1 MASDGRR
8 PSHGVVCLG
17 NDAVLDWTIAF
28 CESVHQHDPE
38 LPLTLIPFDDRVEKT
53 TAVLD
58 RYGYGLYEGPMLAR
72 MDAVGKTYFSDGGH
86 VKKHIMRKFC
96 AWDVYDEF
104 LYLDC
109 DIVVVASLAPY
120 FPMLARSGADF
131 VHFATDMVQVY
142 REGPLRERMIAAH
155 GAAGFNSGAFM
166 GRRGDLTAEEISRR
180 ADEAADLRPEFVD
193 NLEQTLINYCVDVS
207 DLKQADATEVAD
219 VAVVAGALIRL
230 VDRDGR
236 LILDDRR
243 VPYSGRPVSAIHWAG
258 YGIGPLMPYRKTFLR
273 YRLAG
278 ADPRL
283 RWRYQLDSWA
293 KEAGQM
299 TPRHLYHSLRGAP
312 YRLRGWLSARGL
324 AEWHG
329 SNAG

>member
-1 MASDGRR
+1 MASDGTT

-38 LPLTLIPFDDRVEKT
+38 LPLTLIPFDDRIGKT
-53 TAVLD
+53 RAVLD
-58 RYGYGLYEGPMLAR
+58 RYGYGIYEGPMLAA
-72 MDAVGKTYFSDGGH
+72 MDAVGANYFPDGGH
-86 VKKHIMRKFC
+86 VKRHVMRKFC
-96 AWDVYDEF
+96 AWDIYDEF

-120 FPMLARSGADF
+120 FPMLANSGADF
-131 VHFATDMVQVY
+131 VHFATDIVQVY
-142 REGPLRERMIAAH
+142 REGPLRARMVGAH

-180 ADEAADLRPEFVD
+180 ADETSSLRPEFVD

-207 DLKQADATEVAD
+207 DMRQLDATEVPD
-219 VAVVAGALIRL
+219 VPVVAGALMRL
-230 VDRDGR
+230 VNRGGR

-243 VPYSGRPVSAIHWAG
+243 VRYSGRPVSAIHWAG
-258 YGIGPLMPYRKTFLR
+258 YGMGPLMPYRKNFLQ

-278 ADPRL
+278 TKRRL
-283 RWRYQLDSWA
+283 RRRYQLDAWA
-293 KEAGQM
+293 KEAAQM
-299 TPRHLYHSLRGAP
+299 TPRHTYHSLRGAP

-324 AEWHG
+324 AEWRG
-329 SNAG
+329 SNTK

>member
-1 MASDGRR
+1 MASDGSA

-28 CESVHQHDPE
+28 CESVHQHDPG
-38 LPLTLIPFDDRVEKT
+38 LPVTLIPFDDAVERT
-53 TAVLD
+53 RAVLD
-58 RYGYGLYEGPMLAR
+58 RYGYELYQGPMLAQ
-72 MDAVGKTYFSDGGH
+72 MDALGERYFPGGGP

-96 AWDVYDEF
+96 AWDVYEEF
-104 LYLDC
+104 LYLDT

-120 FPMLARSGADF
+120 FPMFDRSGADF

-142 REGPLRERMIAAH
+142 REGPLRERMIAEH

-166 GRRGDLTAEEISRR
+166 GRRRDLTAAEIERR
-180 ADEAADLRPEFVD
+180 AEEAGPLRPEFVD
-193 NLEQTLINYCVDVS
+193 NLEQTLINYCVDMS
-207 DLKQADATEVAD
+207 GLKQADATEISGVP
-219 VAVVAGALIRL
+219 VVAGALMRC
-230 VDRDGR
+230 VERGGE

-258 YGIGPLMPYRKTFLR
+258 YGMGPLMPYRGTFLR

-278 ADPRL
+278 AEPAARRRYRL
-283 RWRYQLDSWA
+283 GAWSDQV
-293 KEAGQM
+293 GQM
-299 TPRHLYHSLRGAP
+299 KPRRTYHTLRNVP

-324 AEWHG
+324 AKWHG
-329 SNAG
+329 SSAG

>member
-1 MASDGRR
+1 MASDGPG

-38 LPLTLIPFDDRVEKT
+38 LAVTLIPFDDRIEKT
-53 TAVLD
+53 KAVLD
-58 RYGYGLYEGPMLAR
+58 RYGYGLYDGPMLAP
-72 MDAVGKTYFSDGGH
+72 MDALGDRYFPDGGH
-86 VKKHIMRKFC
+86 VKTHIMRKFC

-120 FPMLARSGADF
+120 FPMFARSGADF
-131 VHFATDMVQVY
+131 VYFATDMVQVY
-142 REGPLRERMIAAH
+142 RDGRLRERMIAEH

-166 GRRGDLTAEEISRR
+166 GRRGDLAADEIVRR
-180 ADEAADLRPEFVD
+180 ADEASDLRPEFVD
-193 NLEQTLINYCVDVS
+193 NLEQTLINYCVDVAG
-207 DLKQADATEVAD
+207 LKQVDATDFDD
-219 VAVVAGALIRL
+219 VPVIAGALMRL
-230 VDRDGR
+230 VERDGR
-236 LILDDRR
+236 LVLDDRR

-258 YGIGPLMPYRKTFLR
+258 YGIGPLMPYRKAFLRHRLAGIRPALRGR
-273 YRLAG
+273 YRLEAW
-278 ADPRL
+278 AD
-283 RWRYQLDSWA
+283 QA
-293 KEAGQM
+293 AQM
-299 TPRHLYHSLRGAP
+299 TPRYAYHALRGAP

-329 SNAG
+329 SRTG